1 MKKLL
6 NIMMLGAVTVSLFGC
21 SPSNIKESSS
31 TPEDMPDGIII
42 EKNTTA
48 AMTLPE
54 TSKYTIPADA
64 ETGENG
70 GPGAM
75 ETTAV
80 DRSYYPE
87 DKQHGES
94 LDETGTMIIVYVPGP
109 KGISPSFDYVDTC
122 DAESVMQALK
132 NNNAVTDDVEVY
144 SFEVS
149 EDGRS
154 AVLNISDATSVY
166 AAAPEKEVVAAIA
179 NTFIDNFSLDEI
191 SVSTDGT
198 DYGYMGFSQEYDVK
212 SKTK

>member
-1 MKKLL
+1 MKKFL
-6 NIMMLGAVTVSLFGC
+6 NILMLSAAALMLFGC
-21 SPSNIKESSS
+21 TPSTIRESGA
-31 TPEDMPDGIII
+31 PEDFPDGVVI

-94 LDETGTMIIVYVPGP
+94 VEENGTMIIVYIPGSN
-109 KGISPSFDYVDTC
+109 GISASLFPQKMHPAKHCQCNTSLKTTKE
-122 DAESVMQALK
+122 ESILNLHRHPPVHIRLFLK
-132 NNNAVTDDVEVY
+132 
-144 SFEVS
+144 
-149 EDGRS
+149 
-154 AVLNISDATSVY
+154 
-166 AAAPEKEVVAAIA
+166 K
-179 NTFIDNFSLDEI
+179 
-191 SVSTDGT
+191 
-198 DYGYMGFSQEYDVK
+198 K
-212 SKTK
+212 

>member
-1 MKKLL
+1 MKKFL
-6 NIMMLGAVTVSLFGC
+6 NILMLSAAALMLFGC
-21 SPSNIKESSS
+21 TPSTIRESGA
-31 TPEDMPDGIII
+31 PEDFPDGVVI

-94 LDETGTMIIVYVPGP
+94 VEENGTMIIVYIPGSN
-109 KGISPSFDYVDTC
+109 GISASFDYVDTC
-122 DAESVMQALK
+122 DAASVIQALK
-132 NNNAVTDDVEVY
+132 NNNALTDDIDLISY
-144 SFEVS
+144 TPS

-154 AVLNISDATSVY
+154 AQLEISDATSVY
-166 AAAPEKEVVAAIA
+166 AAASDKMVVAAVA
-179 NTFIDNFSLDEI
+179 NTFIDNFGLDEI
-191 SVSTDGT
+191 DVTAAGE
-198 DYGYMGFSQEYDVK
+198 DYGYMGFSQEFDTKK
-212 SKTK
+212 SAK

>member
-1 MKKLL
+1 MKKFL
-6 NIMMLGAVTVSLFGC
+6 NIVTLGAAALMLFGC
-21 SPSNIKESSS
+21 TPSNIQESADR
-31 TPEDMPDGIII
+31 EDMPDGLVI
-42 EKNTTA
+42 ERETSA

-94 LDETGTMIIVYVPGP
+94 AEEKGTMVILYVPGA
-109 KGISPSFDYVDTC
+109 KGMGGGFDYVDTC
-122 DAESVMQALK
+122 DAESVIQALK
-132 NNNAVTDDVEVY
+132 NNNALTEDVELI
-144 SFEVS
+144 SFEIS

-154 AVLNISDATSVY
+154 AKLNISAATAVY
-166 AAAPEKEVVAAIA
+166 AAAPADEVVAAVG
-179 NTFIDNFSLDEI
+179 NTFIDNFNLDEI
-191 SVSTDGT
+191 DITAGSV
-198 DYGYMGFSQEYDVK
+198 DYGYLGFQQQYDAP
-212 SKTK
+212 